1 VRTVAVVALLGL
13 VLTASAL
20 DLALGVLWVVALVAV
35 LLLRRRIRL
44 AAVLVLLATAALL
57 VWGGR
62 LGWFASPIPV
72 SYERGWVPAWGEP
85 RAPFST
91 AGAAGD
97 PQLLA
102 ARARLDELKR
112 DELRLTGSELEQRAG
127 AVIALSRRLDPL
139 RGDAPRE
146 AAAVEA
152 AARRLAR
159 TLAAVE
165 FRDLEARRAAAS
177 AYLVELDRRLG
188 TARDGSEAASVLR
201 AADPAAMA
209 HVSLRPVRE
218 DLAAASAAV
227 DALVRVLGGGVPTA
241 ATTAT
246 ARYDD
251 SRKELRREV
260 RYAVTG
266 APGVRLLRVELRAF
280 RGAAPSGAPVSLA
293 YAAGGEATRPVPP
306 GASIDLEPAPR
317 GVAIVRA
324 WAEPAAPRPVHAT
337 FRPLAFEQLE
347 VGAASPGDDV
357 LITVALDGR
366 AGIEIPLAV
375 QLRPPR
381 LARVVVPRYALYFAS
396 QPGTVTPD
404 PEGESWEPAGE
415 GSGPLRIELVPR
427 ALLLRNPAFAWVR
440 GYLYRP
446 NPGTVVVAT
455 GLAALALVLVR
466 RSRPTGAEGG

>member
-1 VRTVAVVALLGL
+1 MRTVAVVALLGL

-35 LLLRRRIRL
+35 LLLRRRLRM
-44 AAVLVLLATAALL
+44 AAVLVLLASAALL
-57 VWGGR
+57 VWGSR

-85 RAPFST
+85 RPAFST
-91 AGAAGD
+91 VAGD

-102 ARARLDELKR
+102 ARARLAELTR
-112 DELRLTGSELEQRAG
+112 EELRLTGSELEQRAG

-159 TLAAVE
+159 TLAAAE
-165 FRDLEARRAAAS
+165 FRDLEARRAAVS

-201 AADPAAMA
+201 AADPATMA

-227 DALVRVLGGGVPTA
+227 EALVRVLGGGVPTA

-280 RGAAPSGAPVSLA
+280 RGTGAIRGAREPRVRGWGRGRAPGSARRIARSRAGSARRGDRPSVGRARGSAPGARDLPPARVRAARGRSRRDGRRRPDHGRSRRAGGDRDTARRAAP
-293 YAAGGEATRPVPP
+293 
-306 GASIDLEPAPR
+306 
-317 GVAIVRA
+317 
-324 WAEPAAPRPVHAT
+324 
-337 FRPLAFEQLE
+337 
-347 VGAASPGDDV
+347 AASPGSRRGAT
-357 LITVALDGR
+357 L
-366 AGIEIPLAV
+366 
-375 QLRPPR
+375 
-381 LARVVVPRYALYFAS
+381 
-396 QPGTVTPD
+396 
-404 PEGESWEPAGE
+404 
-415 GSGPLRIELVPR
+415 R
-427 ALLLRNPAFAWVR
+427 ALLREPARNGHA
-440 GYLYRP
+440 
-446 NPGTVVVAT
+446 
-455 GLAALALVLVR
+455 
-466 RSRPTGAEGG
+466 RSGGRELGASR